1 MTVMS
6 ARATGTTTPLS
17 DDRTGVRTADVS
29 GELPWV
35 EDAGKIAPQ
44 DARALSKIFFDRL
57 QVLEEGTHEHQYA
70 RNTLIEMNLSLVR
83 FAASRFR
90 NRGGDDTEDIIQ
102 VGTIG
107 LIKAIDRF
115 DLSREVEFA
124 TFAVPYIVG
133 EIKRFF
139 RDTTWSVHVP
149 RRLQELR
156 VDLAKAKEQLSAQL
170 DRDPTVKEL
179 AAHLDLPE
187 EEIIEGL
194 VAANGFGGFPRHPV
208 RGQRLRPGAAGV
220 RRCPRRAGPGHGDRR
235 EPAHAGPAAGAARRP
250 GAPDRA
256 DAVRGGDDAVADR
269 RGAGCVPDAVVAAA
283 QQDRPAVAQGYE
295 RRGLS
300 PRQPFGLRTDF
311 SRPPFRAGGFVPSA
325 RGQGPPP
332 GCVPLAY
339 AS

>member
-1 MTVMS
+1 MTAMS
-6 ARATGTTTPLS
+6 
-17 DDRTGVRTADVS
+17 VRTTEAVGTAATRADEAGAVS
-29 GELPWV
+29 DAAVLPWI
-35 EDAGKIAPQ
+35 EDAGKVAPQ
-44 DARALSKIFFDRL
+44 DARAMSKLFFDRL
-57 QVLEEGTHEHQYA
+57 QVLEEGTHEYQYA

-156 VDLAKAKEQLSAQL
+156 VELAKAKEQLSAEL
-170 DRDPTVKEL
+170 DRDPTVAEL
-179 AAHLDLPE
+179 AVHLDLPE

-194 VAANGFGGFPRHPV
+194 VAANGYSAGSLDTPNADSESGSEQRAYAELLGEDDPGMESVENLHTLAPLLRQLDDRERKIVRMRFGQEMTQAQIGAELGVSQMHVSRLLSRIV
-208 RGQRLRPGAAGV
+208 QRLREGMSVEA
-220 RRCPRRAGPGHGDRR
+220 
-235 EPAHAGPAAGAARRP
+235 
-250 GAPDRA
+250 
-256 DAVRGGDDAVADR
+256 
-269 RGAGCVPDAVVAAA
+269 
-283 QQDRPAVAQGYE
+283 
-295 RRGLS
+295 
-300 PRQPFGLRTDF
+300 
-311 SRPPFRAGGFVPSA
+311 
-325 RGQGPPP
+325 
-332 GCVPLAY
+332 
-339 AS
+339 

>member
-1 MTVMS
+1 MTAMS
-6 ARATGTTTPLS
+6 
-17 DDRTGVRTADVS
+17 VRTSGAIGTAGTRTDEAGAVS
-29 GELPWV
+29 DMAALPWI
-35 EDAGKIAPQ
+35 EDAGKVAPQ
-44 DARALSKIFFDRL
+44 DARAMSKVFFDRL
-57 QVLEEGTHEHQYA
+57 QVLEEGTHEYQYA

-156 VDLAKAKEQLSAQL
+156 VELAKAKETLSAKL
-170 DRDPTVKEL
+170 DRDPTVAEL
-179 AAHLDLPE
+179 ATHLDLPE

-194 VAANGFGGFPRHPV
+194 VAANGYSAGSLDTPNADSESGSDQRAYADLLGEDDPGMESVENLHTLAPLLRQLDDRERKIVRMRFGQEMTQAQIGAELGVSQMHVSRLLSRIV
-208 RGQRLRPGAAGV
+208 QRLRTGMSVEA
-220 RRCPRRAGPGHGDRR
+220 
-235 EPAHAGPAAGAARRP
+235 
-250 GAPDRA
+250 
-256 DAVRGGDDAVADR
+256 
-269 RGAGCVPDAVVAAA
+269 
-283 QQDRPAVAQGYE
+283 
-295 RRGLS
+295 
-300 PRQPFGLRTDF
+300 
-311 SRPPFRAGGFVPSA
+311 
-325 RGQGPPP
+325 
-332 GCVPLAY
+332 
-339 AS
+339 